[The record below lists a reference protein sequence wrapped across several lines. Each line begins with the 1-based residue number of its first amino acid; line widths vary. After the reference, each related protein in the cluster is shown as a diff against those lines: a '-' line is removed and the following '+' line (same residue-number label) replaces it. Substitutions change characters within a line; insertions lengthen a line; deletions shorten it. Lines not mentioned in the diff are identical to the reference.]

1 MELALLTLEQVMV
14 LFSMILAG
22 FVCVKT
28 GAVKMEGRK
37 HFSDLMMTLTVPAM
51 MVHSY
56 LMEFDPTV
64 FSNLV
69 TALGWSAAAFLLGF
83 LITFLITWRMKDPA
97 LPILR
102 CTCVFSNA
110 AYMGFPLIQALFGS
124 EGMLYASAFVTILN
138 LFLWSVQ
145 YSMLTGKVNPREIV
159 HTLLTMP
166 TLIAIFIGLAI
177 YLGRIP
183 VAEPIER
190 VLNMVGSM
198 TTPLSMI
205 ITGMIIAGIDV
216 KKQLRDKRLALIV
229 LIRMILIPAACFGLF
244 VLLGAHGMSAV
255 VILLLMSGPS
265 AAVSTV
271 FAVQFG
277 YDEEMTA
284 GAVVITTF
292 LSIFALPCWAF
303 LLGTVLG

>member
-1 MELALLTLEQVMV
+1 MP
-14 LFSMILAG
+14 
-22 FVCVKT
+22 C
-28 GAVKMEGRK
+28 
-37 HFSDLMMTLTVPAM
+37 
-51 MVHSY
+51 
-56 LMEFDPTV
+56 
-64 FSNLV
+64 
-69 TALGWSAAAFLLGF
+69 FLSIEYATKP
-83 LITFLITWRMKDPA
+83 ITSSP
-97 LPILR
+97 
-102 CTCVFSNA
+102 
-110 AYMGFPLIQALFGS
+110 
-124 EGMLYASAFVTILN
+124 
-138 LFLWSVQ
+138 
-145 YSMLTGKVNPREIV
+145 
-159 HTLLTMP
+159 
-166 TLIAIFIGLAI
+166 
-177 YLGRIP
+177 
-183 VAEPIER
+183 
-190 VLNMVGSM
+190 
-198 TTPLSMI
+198 I